1 MKAYELPATVMA
13 NGSLTWP
20 DFQLDPAL
28 KDAQVRVIILVEETK
43 DDGEI
48 KDDEWV
54 RAAAR
59 NTAFDFLHDLEE
71 DIYTVSD
78 GKPFQPQG

>member
-20 DFQLDPAL
+20 DFHLDPAL
-28 KDAQVRVIILVEETK
+28 KDTQVRVIVLVEETK
-43 DDGEI
+43 DNGEI

-54 RAAAR
+54 RAAAQ
-59 NTAFDFLHDLEE
+59 NTAFDFLRDLEE

-78 GKPFQPQG
+78 GKPY

>member
-1 MKAYELPATVMA
+1 MKAYELPATVTA

-28 KDAQVRVIILVEETK
+28 KDALVEETK

-48 KDDEWV
+48 TDDEWV
-54 RAAAR
+54 RSAAQ
-59 NTAFDFLHDLEE
+59 NTAFDFLRDSEE
-71 DIYTVSD
+71 DIYSVSD
-78 GKPFQPQG
+78 GKPFQS